1 MSGYLIDSCVI
12 LDLVLDDPEWAEW
25 SEETLSECSVHSKL
39 FINPIIYTEVSIGF
53 ERIEELES
61 ILLKGGFEMLYM
73 PREALFLAGK
83 VFLKYRK
90 RQGIKRSPL
99 PDFYIGAHAAV
110 QGLTLVTRDQNRFKT
125 GFPTLDILH
134 T

>member
-125 GFPTLDILH
+125 GFPTLDIVH
-134 T
+134 P

>member
-61 ILLKGGFEMLYM
+61 ILLKGGFEMLHM

-83 VFLKYRK
+83 VFLKHRK
-90 RQGIKRSPL
+90 RKGVKRSPL

-125 GFPTLDILH
+125 GFPTLDIVH
-134 T
+134 P